1 MTEERKFVLELIK
14 LLVPPEHYKIM
25 CCCDTESIKDY
36 CLGTIETRVLAIDY
50 LVARLEHFDKVT
62 DINKS

>member
-1 MTEERKFVLELIK
+1 MAEERKFVLELIK

-25 CCCDTESIKDY
+25 SCCYTEDLKEY

-50 LVARLEHFDKVT
+50 LIGRLEHFDKVT
-62 DINKS
+62 ETN

>member
-14 LLVPPEHYKIM
+14 LLVPPETYKIM
-25 CCCDTESIKDY
+25 CGCDTESLKDY

-50 LVARLEHFDKVT
+50 LIGRLEHFDKVT
-62 DINKS
+62 ETN